1 MDEIEQGFSSVG
13 NGRKLHRTK
22 GLIMACKQD
31 DNEMITEYYGRLKK
45 LWDELDKF
53 DRQPICRCGG
63 CKCDLNKQLDKKRDE
78 DKLHDFLF
86 GIHSSYSTAASS
98 LLLQQPLPSLNRA
111 YSTLL
116 VQEEG
121 RVKWKAAPNDDYNNP
136 PGKLLVRTLKH
147 LEKPNKI
154 FGIEFNFHL
163 IDLKMKKIEL
173 NYIPAI
179 PLMNEGATGEMV
191 AFDSCIYILDAV
203 LNRTELNQ
211 NKAEY
216 EDMNHIHCESSK
228 YCLVSKR
235 WDAFDAPIQTE
246 GCSIPDTSIFGKL
259 YCFGLPWRRPMAV
272 YENGGW
278 KDLRLPDHLIHRKIS
293 FPVIPDHINKRY
305 LVHFYDSREIY
316 AFRPSSNSNSTAT
329 AAGDWTCVVDNFNR
343 EWDPTVAVSGNIL
356 FFHGFRLVYLVNAYD
371 MSTNKWLEIVGD
383 FTRIGATV
391 SHFSHMFTLPENHD
405 VLCLATGLPAAVDIL
420 RLRFNHTSGS
430 NQLTLTALDYH
441 SYNLPIPF
449 TVEDFLL
456 L

>member
-1 MDEIEQGFSSVG
+1 MDGIEQGFSVG
-13 NGRKLHRTK
+13 NGLKLHRTK
-22 GLIMACKQD
+22 GLIMACKQG
-31 DNEMITEYYGRLKK
+31 DNETITEYYGRLKK

-53 DRQPICRCGG
+53 DRQPICTCGG
-63 CKCDLNKQLDKKRDE
+63 CKCDLNKQLDNKRDE

-86 GIHSSYSTAASS
+86 GIHSSYSTAAST
-98 LLLQQPLPSLNRA
+98 LLLQQPLPSLNSA

-116 VQEEG
+116 IQEEE
-121 RVKWKAAPNDDYNNP
+121 KDDDYHNP

-147 LEKPNKI
+147 LEKPDKI
-154 FGIEFNFHL
+154 FSIEFNFHL
-163 IDLKMKKIEL
+163 IDLKKKKIEL

-179 PLMNEGATGEMV
+179 PLMKEGAMGKMV
-191 AFDSCIYILDAV
+191 VFDSCIYILGGV

-211 NKAEY
+211 NKAKY
-216 EDMNHIHCESSK
+216 ENMNHIHCESSK

-246 GCSIPDTSIFGKL
+246 GCSIPDTTIFGKL

-278 KDLRLPDHLIHRKIS
+278 KDLKLPDHLIHRKIS
-293 FPVIPDHINKRY
+293 YPVIPDRINNRY
-305 LVHFYDSREIY
+305 LVYFYDSREIY
-316 AFRPSSNSNSTAT
+316 AFRPNSNSTATASAT
-329 AAGDWTCVVDNFNR
+329 AAGDWTCVVDNFNK
-343 EWDPTVAVSGNIL
+343 EWHTTVAVSGNIL
-356 FFHGFRLVYLVNAYD
+356 FFHVFRLHYFVAAYD
-371 MSTNKWLEIVGD
+371 MSTNKWLEIVED
-383 FTRIGATV
+383 FTRVGATV

-405 VLCLATGLPAAVDIL
+405 VLCLATGLPSTCNNPAAVDIL

-441 SYNLPIPF
+441 SYNLPIPSR
-449 TVEDFLL
+449 VNDFLL